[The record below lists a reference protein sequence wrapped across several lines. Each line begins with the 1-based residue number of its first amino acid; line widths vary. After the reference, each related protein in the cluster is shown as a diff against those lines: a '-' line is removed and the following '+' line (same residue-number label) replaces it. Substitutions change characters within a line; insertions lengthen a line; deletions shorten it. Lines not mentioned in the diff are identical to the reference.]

1 MSFLFGS
8 QKTPQISVPPTPPIT
23 KQSDQNAII
32 EEEKKKIRK
41 GRTSRQTLMTGPQGL
56 LEPAPVSKKV
66 LLGE

>member
-8 QKTPQISVPPTPPIT
+8 QKVPQMSVPQAPSIT
-23 KQSDQNAII
+23 STQDQNALA
-32 EEEKKKIRK
+32 EAEKKKLK
-41 GRTSRQTLMTGPQGL
+41 QGRVARQTLMTGPQGL